1 MKIEGHYRTK
11 IILLRYQ
18 LDQCNYEQT
27 LDKFVMCA
35 FKFKSTQW
43 QKKKCDYAK
52 CCHHKNIAM
61 LQTND
66 TIRLNMDDLV
76 HQEDKKNTFVTL
88 TKRLSKTS

>member
-43 QKKKCDYAK
+43 QKKKHA
-52 CCHHKNIAM
+52 IM
-61 LQTND
+61 LNVV
-66 TIRLNMDDLV
+66 TIKILQCYKQMTQFD
-76 HQEDKKNTFVTL
+76 
-88 TKRLSKTS
+88 